1 MEQTNSEA
9 IKKLK
14 KAVEEE
20 ALRYKI
26 IFLNTYIGSY
36 KARTNLPPE
45 HFQRGRITA
54 GIKEAEYIA
63 NQHKEA
69 LELLAERSPSDVFA
83 DLSERIKTLKE
94 EVPREGFYSILSY
107 FIGAENLIEMAG
119 KRLEAKML
127 DLNHDAIQESNDH
140 MLKKAYYEE
149 ISTMH
154 ASLLYELQFIR

>member
-1 MEQTNSEA
+1 MEQSNSEI

-26 IFLNTYIGSY
+26 IFLDTYIGSY
-36 KARTNLPPE
+36 EARINLPSE
-45 HFQRGRITA
+45 DFQRRRITTE
-54 GIKEAEYIA
+54 IEEARYIA
-63 NQHKEA
+63 NQHKET
-69 LELLAERSPSDVFA
+69 LEILAEKSPSEVFA

-94 EVPREGFYSILSY
+94 EVPREGFYSVLSY
-107 FIGAENLIEMAG
+107 FLESETRIEMAG

-127 DLNHDAIQESNDH
+127 DLNRDAIQELNDY

-149 ISTMH
+149 ISNMH
-154 ASLLYELQFIR
+154 AALLYELQFIR